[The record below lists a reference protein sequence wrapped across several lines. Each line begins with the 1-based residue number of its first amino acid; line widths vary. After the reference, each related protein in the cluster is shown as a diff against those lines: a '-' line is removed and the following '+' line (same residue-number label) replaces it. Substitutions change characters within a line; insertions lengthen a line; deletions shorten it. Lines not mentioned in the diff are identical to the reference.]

1 MADQFLLVG
10 LGNPGSK
17 YALTRHNAGFW
28 LVDQFALDRGAQ
40 LSGKSKHSGE
50 LAQLNISGNAWFILK
65 PMTYMNK
72 SGSSVRS
79 VAQYYN
85 IDPSHILVVHDE
97 LDFTPGLI
105 RFKSGGGH
113 GGHNGLRDII
123 QQLGSNDFKRLRIG
137 IGRSG
142 NMIDYVLKAPSKQ
155 ERDLIDQ
162 SIDNCH
168 PLIPDLMGS
177 ESQKAVQKLHD
188 S

>member
-1 MADQFLLVG
+1 MAG
-10 LGNPGSK
+10 LGNPGAK

-28 LVDQFALDRGAQ
+28 LVDRFAQEFGVQ
-40 LSGKSKHSGE
+40 LSAKSKHSGE
-50 LAQLNISGNAWFILK
+50 LAQLKISGNTWFLLK
-65 PMTYMNK
+65 PMAYMNR

-85 IDPSHILVVHDE
+85 IESSHILVVHDE
-97 LDFTPGLI
+97 LDFPPGVI
-105 RFKSGGGH
+105 RFKAGGGH

-155 ERDLIDQ
+155 ERELIDD
-162 SIDNCH
+162 SIDKCQ
-168 PLIPDLMGS
+168 PLIPGLMGS